1 MINRIPKYILSF
13 VILVLV
19 QVLLLNNIQLSGYLN
34 PYIYILFILSLPNE
48 TPDWALLVIAF
59 ILGITLDLFSHTVG
73 MHSSATVFM
82 AFLRPTVLRSLEPRG
97 GYEPDTRPSIRNY
110 GVIWYFKY
118 AAILVL
124 AHHLFL
130 FYVEVFKLN
139 DFFLTLS
146 RAILSAVFSLILI
159 MLIKIFIKR

>member
-1 MINRIPKYILSF
+1 MINRIPRYIISF
-13 VILVLV
+13 VVLVLV

-48 TPDWALLVIAF
+48 TPNWALLVLAF
-59 ILGITLDLFSHTVG
+59 ALGFSVDIFSHTVG

-97 GYEPDTRPSIRNY
+97 GYEPETRPSIVNY
-110 GVIWYFKY
+110 GIGWYFRY
-118 AAILVL
+118 ASVLVF

-130 FYVEVFKLN
+130 FYIEVFKFT
-139 DFFLTLS
+139 DFFQTFSRVVLS
-146 RAILSAVFSLILI
+146 SLFSLVLIL
-159 MLIKIFIKR
+159 LIKLFIKR